1 MPAGIDDFIKE
12 GITEAVVTTVSKN
25 GVPNAAP
32 MGIVRRG
39 NRYFVRMYSDTTTF
53 RNASGT
59 GYLVA
64 NFTADAR
71 IYVLSAFK
79 DLPPDQ
85 FQFEEGMVPP
95 RLKDA
100 AGWAY
105 FRCKAGE
112 VVSLEP
118 INVKIVKC
126 SQPVFNRA
134 FAAVIEA
141 TIIGT
146 RLRFYKGDE
155 GIKKIREHEGIVKK
169 CGSPTDVEAMKILK
183 EILNLF

>member
-1 MPAGIDDFIKE
+1 MPTTVDDIIKE
-12 GITEAVVTTVSKN
+12 GITEAIVTTVSKS

-39 NRYFVRMYSDTTTF
+39 GRYFIRMYKDTATF
-53 RNASGT
+53 RNSVDM
-59 GYLVA
+59 GYLAA

-71 IYVLSAFK
+71 LYVISAFR
-79 DLPPDQ
+79 DLPPEF

-95 RLKDA
+95 RLKEA

-105 FRCKAGE
+105 FKCQADD

-118 INVKIVKC
+118 INVKVAKC

-141 TIIGT
+141 TIVGT

-155 GIKKIREHEGIVKK
+155 GIKKIHEYEAVVKK
-169 CGSPTDVEAMKILK
+169 CGSPSDIEAMKILK
-183 EILNLF
+183 GILNVF

>member
-1 MPAGIDDFIKE
+1 MPTTVDDFIKE
-12 GITEAVVTTVSKN
+12 GITEAVVTTVSKS

-39 NRYFVRMYSDTTTF
+39 SKYFIRMYKDTSTY
-53 RNASGT
+53 RNSVDT

-64 NFTADAR
+64 NFIQDAR
-71 IYVLSAFK
+71 IYVISAFR
-79 DLPPDQ
+79 DLPPEF

-95 RLKDA
+95 RLRDA

-105 FRCKAGE
+105 FKCKADD

-118 INVKIVKC
+118 ISMKVAKC

-141 TIIGT
+141 AIVGT
-146 RLRFYKGDE
+146 RLRFYGGEE
-155 GIKKIREHEGIVKK
+155 GIKKIREYEAVVKK
-169 CGSPTDVEAMKILK
+169 CGSPADVEAMKILK
-183 EILNLF
+183 DILNIF

>member
-1 MPAGIDDFIKE
+1 MPATVDDIIKE
-12 GITEAVVTTVSKN
+12 GITEAVVTTVSKS

-32 MGIVRRG
+32 MGIVRHG
-39 NRYFVRMYSDTTTF
+39 SRYFIRMFTDTVTY
-53 RNASGT
+53 RNSVDT

-64 NFTADAR
+64 NFTSDAR
-71 IYVLSAFK
+71 IYVMSAFR
-79 DLPPDQ
+79 DLTPEF

-95 RLKDA
+95 RLKEA

-105 FRCKAGE
+105 FKCQSAD

-118 INVKIVKC
+118 INAKIARC
-126 SQPVFNRA
+126 MQPVFSRA

-141 TIIGT
+141 TIVGT

-155 GIKKIREHEGIVKK
+155 GIKKIREYEAVVKK
-169 CGSPTDVEAMKILK
+169 CGGPSDIEAIKMLK
-183 EILNLF
+183 EILGLF

>member
-1 MPAGIDDFIKE
+1 MPTSVDDIIKE
-12 GITEAVVTTVSKN
+12 GITEAIVTTVSKS

-39 NRYFVRMYSDTTTF
+39 SRYFIRMYTDTVTF
-53 RNASGT
+53 RNCVDT

-71 IYVLSAFK
+71 IYVISAFR
-79 DLPPDQ
+79 DLPPEF

-95 RLKDA
+95 RLKEA

-105 FRCKAGE
+105 FKCQAND

-118 INVKIVKC
+118 VNVKVARC

-134 FAAVIEA
+134 FAAVVEA
-141 TIIGT
+141 AIVGT

-155 GIKKIREHEGIVKK
+155 GIKKIHEYEAVVKK
-169 CGSPTDVEAMKILK
+169 CGSPTDIEAMKILK
-183 EILNLF
+183 ETLNIF

>member
-1 MPAGIDDFIKE
+1 MPTTIDDIIKE
-12 GITEAVVTTVSKN
+12 GITEAIVTTVSKS

-39 NRYFVRMYSDTTTF
+39 SRYFIRMYADTATF
-53 RNASGT
+53 RNAADT

-71 IYVLSAFK
+71 LYVLSAFR
-79 DLPPDQ
+79 DLPPEF

-95 RLKDA
+95 RLKEA

-105 FRCKAGE
+105 FKCHTND

-118 INVKIVKC
+118 INVKIAKC

-134 FAAVIEA
+134 FAAVLEA
-141 TIIGT
+141 TITGT
-146 RLRFYKGDE
+146 RLRFHKGDE
-155 GIKKIREHEGIVKK
+155 GIKKIREYEAVVKK
-169 CGSPTDVEAMKILK
+169 CGSPTDIEAMKILK
-183 EILNLF
+183 EILNIL